1 VTPPDPRSGQSGVD
15 TLTYAEYLHLDVL
28 LDGHRPRTDVPDED
42 LFIVTHQALELW
54 FAQTLREL
62 TRAMDHLE
70 ADRITAAA
78 RTLRR
83 VESMVGL
90 WSRHLDV
97 LDTMPAGDFLSFRG
111 ALGSASG
118 AQSEQFRRLEIVS
131 GVQTRSL
138 QQGVR
143 GIVGASRIAGDVQ
156 RGEAA
161 ERRSLRRTHLE
172 ALERHGLTSV
182 SIFSDSDAPPELLG
196 VTEQLLSYDLT
207 FNRWRY
213 RHWQLVM
220 HVVGAGPG
228 TGGSSGLP
236 YLQGTMDRWFFPELW
251 SGRETAHQQDS
262 TWPPRVVLLDGSTH
276 LDRHILGGKAYGLQQ
291 MSALGLPVPPAVALT
306 TEVSREFMRTGA
318 LPDETWASVVE
329 HLEVLERRTGT
340 RLGGTPPLIVSVRSG
355 AALSMPGMM
364 DTELNVGVTAVTR
377 SWLEENGADPD
388 VVATACPADRPGQGS
403 ARAAGTPRDE
413 ALEQVRVAVL
423 QVLESWDSPRA
434 QVYRRANEISDDIGT
449 AVVIQVMVFG
459 GLDAESGTGVYFTR
473 NPVDGSPEPF
483 GEWLACA
490 AGEELVSGERT
501 PQSLDALVDAHPDA
515 YRELVSIGRRLER
528 TRSAALEIEFTIES
542 GELYLLQV
550 REATGTVHAL
560 VHWAV
565 DLVHEGILDVE
576 GALSRI
582 PPGWEPERS
591 STREPPHGAVLAT
604 GVGVSEGVTWGVA
617 TSDVDE
623 ACDLADRGEPVVL
636 VRPTTSPHD
645 IHGFLAARAVITER
659 GGTTSHAAVV
669 GRQMGLPCVVGCG
682 DGVAERLVG
691 RVVTVDA
698 GAGLVHE
705 GKPEMP
711 DGITRD
717 SSPQIES
724 FLRWRTEAHSARPAA
739 EPAQTSP

>member
-1 VTPPDPRSGQSGVD
+1 MTTQGPRSGQTGTD
-15 TLTYAEYLHLDVL
+15 NLTYAEYLRLDLL

-54 FAQTLREL
+54 FGQALREL

-83 VESMVGL
+83 VESMVEL
-90 WSRHLDV
+90 WSHHLDV
-97 LDTMPAGDFLSFRG
+97 LDTMPAADFLSFRG

-131 GVQTRSL
+131 GVQSRAL
-138 QQGVR
+138 QRGVG
-143 GIVGASRIAGDVQ
+143 GIVGAARIANDAQ
-156 RGEAA
+156 RGDAT
-161 ERRSLRRTHLE
+161 ERRSLRRVHLE
-172 ALERHGLTSV
+172 TLERHGLSPV
-182 SIFSDSDAPPELLG
+182 SIFSHTDASPELVG
-196 VTEQLLSYDLT
+196 VTEQLLSYDLA
-207 FNRWRY
+207 FNRWRH
-213 RHWQLVM
+213 RHWQMVM

-236 YLQGTMDRWFFPELW
+236 YLRATMDRWFFPELW
-251 SGRETAHQQDS
+251 SGRETAHQQDA
-262 TWPPRVVLLDGSTH
+262 TWPPRVVLLDGSTN
-276 LDRHILGGKAYGLQQ
+276 LDRQILGGKAYGLQQ
-291 MSALGLPVPPAVALT
+291 MSALGLPVPPAMALT
-306 TEVSREFMRTGA
+306 TALSREFMETGV
-318 LPDETWASVVE
+318 LSDDVWSSVVD
-329 HLEVLERRTGT
+329 HLAVLERRTGT
-340 RLGGTPPLIVSVRSG
+340 RLGGTPPLLVSVRSG

-364 DTELNVGVTAVTR
+364 DTELNVGATDLTR
-377 SWLEENGADPD
+377 RWLQDNGADPD
-388 VVATACPADRPGQGS
+388 FVASVCPDADPELGG
-403 ARAAGTPRDE
+403 GTTESPREE
-413 ALEQVRVAVL
+413 ALEQVRAAVL
-423 QVLESWDSPRA
+423 RVLESWNAPRA
-434 QVYRRANEISDDIGT
+434 QVYRRANDIPDDIGT

-459 GLDAESGTGVYFTR
+459 GLDAQSGTGVYFTR
-473 NPVDGSPEPF
+473 NPVDGSSEPF
-483 GEWLACA
+483 GEWLAHA

-501 PQSLDALVDAHPDA
+501 PQTLAALVDAHPAA

-528 TRSAALEIEFTIES
+528 TRAAALEIEFTIES
-542 GELYLLQV
+542 GQLHLLQV

-582 PPGWEPERS
+582 PQGWEPERS
-591 STREPPHGAVLAT
+591 STRAPHGGTVLAR
-604 GVGVSEGVTWGVA
+604 GVGVSEGVTWGLA
-617 TSDVDE
+617 TDDVDE
-623 ACDLADRGEPVVL
+623 ACDRAERGEDVVL

-682 DGVAERLVG
+682 EGVVARLVG
-691 RVVTVDA
+691 RIVTVDA

-705 GKPEMP
+705 GKPEAP
-711 DGITRD
+711 DGTTRD

-724 FLRWRTEAHSARPAA
+724 FLRWRAEAADAPVKADAA
-739 EPAQTSP
+739 QPL